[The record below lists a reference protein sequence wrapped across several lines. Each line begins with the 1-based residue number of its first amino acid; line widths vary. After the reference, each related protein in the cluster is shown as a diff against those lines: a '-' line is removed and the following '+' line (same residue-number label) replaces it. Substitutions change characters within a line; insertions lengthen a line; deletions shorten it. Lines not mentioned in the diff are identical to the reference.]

1 MNKLPQIIFG
11 ILWIVYVVIQV
22 ALILLLPVAALW
34 FCGNLF
40 GNYVSPMGGRQI

>member
-11 ILWIVYVVIQV
+11 ILWVVYVVIQV

-34 FCGNLF
+34 FFGNLF